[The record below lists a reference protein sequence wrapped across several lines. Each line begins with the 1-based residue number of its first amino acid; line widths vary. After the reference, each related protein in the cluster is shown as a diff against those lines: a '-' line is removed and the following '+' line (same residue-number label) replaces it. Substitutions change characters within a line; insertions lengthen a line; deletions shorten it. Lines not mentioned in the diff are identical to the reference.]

1 MVQQFLDLQ
10 QRFTPVTINPVIELI
25 LTCDNCGFI
34 FSRMEESDQCPDCGK
49 HMVRPANEDEQEE
62 FSTRMA
68 ELTRAERA
76 DQPRSP
82 ALEDTE
88 ISMLSSFSFRV
99 PATALHINS
108 TVIADVVVEYG
119 ENPADRAEL
128 AGNAWA
134 RQEGGMTSNYLMSV
148 HLPIKQGETP
158 KEQVDR
164 IFAALN
170 GSGAFQSQLSQFIL
184 EQRDSDIRG

>member
-1 MVQQFLDLQ
+1 MIF
-10 QRFTPVTINPVIELI
+10 
-25 LTCDNCGFI
+25 TCDNCGFI
-34 FSRMEESDQCPDCGK
+34 FSRSEETDQCPDCGK
-49 HMVRPANEDEQEE
+49 HLVRPADEAEQEE
-62 FSTRMA
+62 FAIRMA

-119 ENPADRAEL
+119 ENPADRA
-128 AGNAWA
+128 
-134 RQEGGMTSNYLMSV
+134 
-148 HLPIKQGETP
+148 
-158 KEQVDR
+158 
-164 IFAALN
+164 
-170 GSGAFQSQLSQFIL
+170 
-184 EQRDSDIRG
+184 

>member
-1 MVQQFLDLQ
+1 MV
-10 QRFTPVTINPVIELI
+10 

-34 FSRMEESDQCPDCGK
+34 FSRVEETDQCPDCGK
-49 HMVRPANEDEQEE
+49 HLVRPADEAEQEE
-62 FSTRMA
+62 FATRMA

-76 DQPRSP
+76 DSPRSP
-82 ALEDTE
+82 ELEDTE
-88 ISMLSSFSFRV
+88 FSRFCPFSV
-99 PATALHINS
+99 Y
-108 TVIADVVVEYG
+108 VVEYG
-119 ENPADRAEL
+119 ENPADRTEL

-170 GSGAFQSQLSQFIL
+170 SSGAFQSQLSQFIL
-184 EQRDSDIRG
+184 EQLDFGIHG

>member
-1 MVQQFLDLQ
+1 M
-10 QRFTPVTINPVIELI
+10 I

-34 FSRMEESDQCPDCGK
+34 FSQAEETDQCPDCGK
-49 HMVRPANEDEQEE
+49 HLARPADEAEQEE
-62 FSTRMA
+62 FATRMA
-68 ELTRAERA
+68 ELTRAEHA
-76 DQPRSP
+76 DRPRSP
-82 ALEDTE
+82 TLEDSE
-88 ISMLSSFSFRV
+88 ISMLNSFSFRV

-108 TVIADVVVEYG
+108 TIIVDVVVEYG
-119 ENPADRAEL
+119 ENPADRTEL

-134 RQEGGMTSNYLMSV
+134 RQEGGTTGSFLMAV

-170 GSGAFQSQLSQFIL
+170 GSGASQSQLSQFIL
-184 EQRDSDIRG
+184 EQLNRSVSR

>member
-1 MVQQFLDLQ
+1 MIF
-10 QRFTPVTINPVIELI
+10 
-25 LTCDNCGFI
+25 TCDNCGFI
-34 FSRMEESDQCPDCGK
+34 FSRSEETDQCPDCGK
-49 HMVRPANEDEQEE
+49 HLVRPADEAEQEE
-62 FSTRMA
+62 FAIRMA

-128 AGNAWA
+128 AANAWA